1 MFLFSPFKFGCFG
14 QNPQEATRMCID
26 MEISIY
32 LSIYLS
38 TYTYTYMVY
47 YKKLDTWLWNLTS
60 NKMFGWVRLVSWIPT
75 GVNHSLLIWAW
86 KSESQQGWWYKFY
99 SEIWKLKTRD
109 SRYLIW
115 VQRQEKKLMPQ
126 PEAYQACGILPYLG
140 YSQSFCFIQT
150 ELLGWGPPMLGR
162 AINLQQV
169 YRFKC

>member
-115 VQRQEKKLMPQ
+115 VQRQEKSWCLSQKLIRLVVFSLTWDTVSLFVLFRLNCLD
-126 PEAYQACGILPYLG
+126 EV
-140 YSQSFCFIQT
+140 
-150 ELLGWGPPMLGR
+150 PP
-162 AINLQQV
+162 
-169 YRFKC
+169 C